1 LKKNLSLLILFF
13 ILPWYGHAQN
23 VKSIHDH
30 KSYLGILSHSKD
42 SLYAKMLS
50 EYDHYIG
57 LHSSDYKVQL
67 ERCKFIEN
75 AYYDYSEEY
84 NPKYEEAERCS
95 KELTLRF
102 PNTPEVLL
110 YRSGSIYGDSAII
123 FLKKLEV
130 KIKNDPATWNTYSW
144 KVYES
149 LANHYRADSN
159 RLAIQYGELAM
170 EKNDTLDL
178 TLLLGRLYKETSRTK
193 KAIDVLTSKLDST
206 QQSWELNQKG
216 KLLLELGAPEKAIL
230 AYQFAKKDSTGW
242 QDSGSLGQAFIDN
255 GLIMEARDYLL
266 KETTR
271 NTWNNS
277 TALYKL
283 FDYDVRY
290 GLADSAK
297 ASYLKLIEN
306 NFWNDPIGVAR
317 IRLFFKAPMAA
328 VTFQD
333 TGRVLLLILVSLLF
347 FVIPYTW
354 ILPIHYAGVYFK
366 KRGTLQEASSFRW
379 GLRHLWIAFSM
390 WFFVEYIVLACF
402 DYPSIIAI
410 FNKSMEEDVIQ
421 PISYLNAK
429 LTLFFFIGMLLLTLG
444 FLKPIDVRDIWIKIK
459 NQSRYIWTG
468 IGLSF
473 LLRFGLGIYLV
484 IIRKIG
490 WLDAG
495 ESLTILSI
503 NDDIM
508 SINEF
513 YHPMIGFLFVV
524 ILVPIYEEILFRGV
538 FLSACEKHINF
549 LVANILQ
556 AFVFALAHQNLKLF
570 IFYFAFGFVAGHYR
584 NRTQSLVTGLSL
596 HISNNFVAFLSIVAL
611 QKIVG

>member
-1 LKKNLSLLILFF
+1 LRNIF
-13 ILPWYGHAQN
+13 ILPLLFFSWYSQAQN
-23 VKSIHDH
+23 TKQPYSHKGYLSI
-30 KSYLGILSHSKD
+30 LGHSKD
-42 SLYAKMLS
+42 SLYVKIIS
-50 EYDHYIG
+50 EYDQYIG
-57 LHSSDYKVQL
+57 QHPSDYKVQV

-84 NPKYEEAERCS
+84 NPKYEETEKC
-95 KELTLRF
+95 KEKLVLKF
-102 PNTPEVLL
+102 PNTPEVLMYKGETL
-110 YRSGSIYGDSAII
+110 YGDSARI
-123 FLKKLEV
+123 FFKKLEK
-130 KIKNDPATWNTYSW
+130 KIEKDTSVWSAYSW

-149 LANHYRADSN
+149 IANNYGDSN
-159 RLAIQYGELAM
+159 KLAIRYAELAM
-170 EKNDTLDL
+170 QKNDTLDK
-178 TLLLGRLYKETSRTK
+178 TLFLARLYKDISRPQ
-193 KAIDVLTSKLDST
+193 KAIEILTSKLDST

-216 KLLLELGAPEKAIL
+216 KLFLELGAPDKAII
-230 AYQFAKKDSTGW
+230 AYKYAKKDSTGW

-255 GLIMEARDYLL
+255 GLIAEAREYLQ

-283 FDYDVRY
+283 LDYDLKY
-290 GLADSAK
+290 GSADSAK
-297 ASYLKLIEN
+297 STYRKFTES

-317 IRLFFKAPMAA
+317 IRLFFKAPLAV

-333 TGRVLLLILVSLLF
+333 IGRIILLILFSLLF

-354 ILPIHYAGVYFK
+354 ILPIHYIGSYFK
-366 KRGTLQEASSFRW
+366 KSNTLQNASSFRW
-379 GLRHLWIAFSM
+379 GLSHLWIAFSM
-390 WFFVEYIVLACF
+390 WFFIDYIVLACF
-402 DYPSIIAI
+402 NYTSIISI
-410 FNKSMEEDVIQ
+410 FSESVEEDVIQ

-429 LTLFFFIGMLLLTLG
+429 LSLFFFIGLLVLTLG
-444 FLKPIDVRDIWIKIK
+444 FLKPIDVKGIWGKVK
-459 NQSRYIWTG
+459 DQSRYIWMG

-473 LLRFGLGIYLV
+473 LLRFGLGIYLL

-495 ESLTILSI
+495 ESLSILSI

-508 SINEF
+508 SINKF

-524 ILVPIYEEILFRGV
+524 ILVPLYEEILFRGV

-570 IFYFAFGFVAGHYR
+570 LFYFVFGFIAGHYR

-596 HISNNFVAFLSIVAL
+596 HVTNNFVAFLAIVAS
-611 QKIVG
+611 QKAIG